1 MTAGRGLEERFLVPR
16 WRTFAATRATGELDS
31 PRDPHSADRRR
42 EFDEPEPLDTQLFHD
57 SPGLHMAS
65 DLLDRAL
72 HGVGDPA
79 EALPASSFVLES
91 SDAPAEMR
99 RLADAVRKLISGE
112 EAHPADA
119 ISAQYGAVYE
129 RVRTLRAALKATPRN
144 PVLWMDLALAQ
155 TLSGELW
162 KATRSVQAAITLAPH
177 NRFILR
183 SASRFFVHIDDP
195 ERARAIL
202 SPVAAQSEDP
212 WLLAA
217 EIATSEMAG
226 TSSRLIVPARRN
238 LRFREYAPAQA
249 SELAC
254 AIASHEINAGQ
265 DKIGRRL
272 VEQALEQPTEN
283 TVAQAEFDSRRARFT
298 VPSDVLAQEGRFEA
312 QAVDFASRAKWQE
325 ALSAA
330 KAWQDDQPFAT
341 DPAMYLSYLAAVC
354 LEDYATAEQAASRG
368 LTANPGS
375 SMLGNN
381 LAFALVNLGRP
392 DDAAAVLDR
401 FPASTLDDTDQPVRT
416 ATLGLIS
423 FRLGDPAR
431 GRSLYEDAFNLAIK
445 GSRRDQAAFAASY
458 WAREEVRIGSDMAES
473 VLAIARA
480 AVEGSMSDDAKLVL
494 ERVEGESATHHDAHA
509 PLVDESPSSSPTSW
523 R

>member
-31 PRDPHSADRRR
+31 PRDSQGARRLR
-42 EFDEPEPLDTQLFHD
+42 DYDEPEPLDLQLFFED
-57 SPGLHMAS
+57 PGLHVAS

-72 HGVGDPA
+72 HGVGDPVD
-79 EALPASSFVLES
+79 ALPASSFVLES
-91 SDAPAEMR
+91 RDAPAEMR
-99 RLADAVRKLISGE
+99 RLATAVQKLVSGE

-119 ISAQYGAVYE
+119 VSAQYGEVHQRIRA
-129 RVRTLRAALKATPRN
+129 LRAALKTTPRN

-177 NRFILR
+177 NRFVLR
-183 SASRFFVHIDDP
+183 SASRFFVHMDDP
-195 ERARAIL
+195 ERAREIL
-202 SPVAAQSEDP
+202 FPVAAQSEDP

-226 TSSRLIVPARRN
+226 TSSRLIVSARRS
-238 LRFREYAPAQA
+238 LRFREYSPAQA

-265 DKIGRRL
+265 DKLGRRL

-283 TVAQAEFDSRRARFT
+283 AVAQAEFDSRRARFT
-298 VPSDVLAQEGRFEA
+298 VPTDVLAQEGRFEA
-312 QAVDFASRAKWQE
+312 QAVDFASKSMWRE

-354 LEDYATAEQAASRG
+354 VEDYGTAEQAASRG

-375 SMLGNN
+375 SMLANN
-381 LAFALVNLGRP
+381 LAFALVNQGRP
-392 DDAAAVLDR
+392 ADAAAVLDR
-401 FPASTLDDTDQPVRT
+401 FPASALDDADQPVRT
-416 ATLGLIS
+416 ATMGLIA
-423 FRLGDPAR
+423 FRLGDATR
-431 GRSLYEDAFNLAIK
+431 GRTLYEDAFNLAIK

-458 WAREEVRIGSDMAES
+458 WAREEVRIRSAMAER

-480 AVEGSMSDDAKLVL
+480 AVDGSNSDDAKLVL
-494 ERVEGESATHHDAHA
+494 ERAEAESAASQDIPA
-509 PLVDESPSSSPTSW
+509 PPTNASSDWSPTSW
-523 R
+523 